1 MATNSPE
8 PTPQP
13 AGGLQSMLARLRGMV
28 QALKSSETTEN
39 AAEDVLPTFDV
50 PESPASASPPV
61 ASPVDD
67 GTPPA
72 EPVGESPPPIAEL
85 VESPAPA
92 PLAEAPQLCPYC
104 RAPRNSVDTYC
115 GNCGWV
121 FASEET
127 VLLAPTPANS
137 PMASSDPV
145 PASLSPC
152 MRLPIPRPRPRRRHA
167 RAGAG
172 RHPPLPASRGGAWRA
187 GRGKSRPSGCR
198 HSP

>member
-137 PMASSDPV
+137 SMAEGQIKGRYEIGELIHERAGVCRYRGHDHGAGTPEPV
-145 PASLSPC
+145 P
-152 MRLPIPRPRPRRRHA
+152 
-167 RAGAG
+167 
-172 RHPPLPASRGGAWRA
+172 
-187 GRGKSRPSGCR
+187 
-198 HSP
+198 